1 MYQVPVETRAQ
12 LEFKKKKLLLLLFF
26 FTRLS
31 TVFNS
36 FASSFHLV
44 ERRFGALDGSA
55 RVEREVIARACGRRA
70 RHAHATM
77 VPEVL
82 LALLGV
88 PGEVIVLV
96 PPADGCPERFRVSPD
111 LPFLEPPE
119 RVSLDR
125 LVSLGYAFRCLEA
138 FVSRENEAG
147 TLAAVGSTSGGGGGG
162 GSLYRRALA
171 AGVSEVLGSYE
182 AAILRLEQDIL
193 RGVTPAMPAALESAL
208 SGFALVLPALHA
220 TLRPVIESDGEKRRE
235 RARVQHHATPT
246 FPRTSP
252 PFATKNMNT
261 QHTQILPK
269 KRKKQNVKAPTFLF
283 AFSLNLLSKRPT
295 DPPSQSSEAPRC
307 CTTSTPPP
315 SPPARPSSNPP
326 CAP

>member
-1 MYQVPVETRAQ
+1 
-12 LEFKKKKLLLLLFF
+12 
-26 FTRLS
+26 
-31 TVFNS
+31 
-36 FASSFHLV
+36 
-44 ERRFGALDGSA
+44 
-55 RVEREVIARACGRRA
+55 
-70 RHAHATM
+70 M

-96 PPADGCPERFRVSPD
+96 PPADGGPERFRVSPD

-147 TLAAVGSTSGGGGGG
+147 TLAAVGSTPGGGGGG

-261 QHTQILPK
+261 QHTQILPTEK
-269 KRKKQNVKAPTFLF
+269 KKTKRKSTDFPLRLLVK
-283 AFSLNLLSKRPT
+283 NLLSKRPT

>member
-1 MYQVPVETRAQ
+1 MRKSTVMES
-12 LEFKKKKLLLLLFF
+12 LFP
-26 FTRLS
+26 LS
-31 TVFNS
+31 TVAFLNRLTQKS
-36 FASSFHLV
+36 IFKKHKSL
-44 ERRFGALDGSA
+44 LN
-55 RVEREVIARACGRRA
+55 
-70 RHAHATM
+70 M

-96 PPADGCPERFRVSPD
+96 PPSDGHPELFRTSPD

-119 RVSLDR
+119 RVCLDR

-138 FVSRENEAG
+138 FVRSENEAG
-147 TLAAVGSTSGGGGGG
+147 TLAAVGATAAGATGVGSARAGSNPGRGNSGGSSGSG

-220 TLRPVIESDGEKRRE
+220 TLRPVIESDGEGGGGP
-235 RARVQHHATPT
+235 HGSCGPPLISLTPQT
-246 FPRTSP
+246 KSKKTQQKKTS
-252 PFATKNMNT
+252 K
-261 QHTQILPK
+261 
-269 KRKKQNVKAPTFLF
+269 
-283 AFSLNLLSKRPT
+283 SSKRNTNSLMYGPCVA
-295 DPPSQSSEAPRC
+295 ELRGAALLHHLHAAALAAGAPQLEVG
-307 CTTSTPPP
+307 SYKLNKPDL
-315 SPPARPSSNPP
+315 
-326 CAP
+326 